1 MHKIVNRGL
10 HEEVVV
16 VVANKPEYEVA
27 EATEVVEHCMNL
39 SVKTAAAV
47 EHCWSCCGGEEPECE
62 VVKAAEAV
70 EAAEAAEVIEAAA
83 TVKAI
88 GDYAW
93 AVCRAMK
100 THP

>member
-1 MHKIVNRGL
+1 M
-10 HEEVVV
+10 

-27 EATEVVEHCMNL
+27 EAAEVVEHCLNL
-39 SVKTAAAV
+39 LVNTAAVV

-83 TVKAI
+83 AEEAI

-93 AVCRAMK
+93 AVCRVVK

>member
-1 MHKIVNRGL
+1 MCVMI
-10 HEEVVV
+10 
-16 VVANKPEYEVA
+16 VANKPEYEVA
-27 EATEVVEHCMNL
+27 EAAEVVEHCLNL
-39 SVKTAAAV
+39 LVNTAAAV

-70 EAAEAAEVIEAAA
+70 EAAEVIEAAA
-83 TVKAI
+83 AEKAI

-93 AVCRAMK
+93 AVCRAVK